1 MGQAVVASGREVG
14 GVAARHRE
22 GGRSEAGSPG
32 KEPRAVRRLREH
44 IESHYAEA
52 VTLADLASLV
62 SLSKFH
68 MLRVFRASV
77 GLPPHAFLTRVR
89 ILHAQALIRAG
100 VSLTRVALDTG
111 FSDQSHLIRHF
122 KRALGVTPGAYARS
136 CADVSR
142 ASS

>member
-1 MGQAVVASGREVG
+1 MVQAVVASGREVG
-14 GVAARHRE
+14 GVAARYRE
-22 GGRSEAGSPG
+22 GAHEEAQSPG

>member
-1 MGQAVVASGREVG
+1 MGQDVVASGREVG
-14 GVAARHRE
+14 GVAARYRE
-22 GGRSEAGSPG
+22 GAHADARTPG

-68 MLRVFRASV
+68 MLRVFHASV

-136 CADVSR
+136 CADMTR

>member
-1 MGQAVVASGREVG
+1 
-14 GVAARHRE
+14 
-22 GGRSEAGSPG
+22 
-32 KEPRAVRRLREH
+32 
-44 IESHYAEA
+44 
-52 VTLADLASLV
+52 
-62 SLSKFH
+62 

-136 CADVSR
+136 CADVTR